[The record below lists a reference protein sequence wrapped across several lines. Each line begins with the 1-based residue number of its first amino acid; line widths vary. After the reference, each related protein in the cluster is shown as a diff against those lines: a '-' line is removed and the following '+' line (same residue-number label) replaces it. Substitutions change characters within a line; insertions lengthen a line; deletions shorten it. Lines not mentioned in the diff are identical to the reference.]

1 MSSSL
6 THQLSS
12 IYRAL
17 VIHEIDGE
25 EVDSHL
31 EVFIPPVQQQSGLS
45 DCGIF
50 AIAFAVHLLLGD
62 RVEIVEFD
70 QSQMRQHL
78 LKCLKDRK
86 FSPFPT
92 KKKCG
97 YRSRHVPLR
106 EIELFCTCLMPET
119 YREEMIE
126 CETCEQWFH
135 TDCVGLLPDY
145 SVTEH
150 WYCNTCR

>member
-1 MSSSL
+1 MSARYYWK
-6 THQLSS
+6 T
-12 IYRAL
+12 IN
-17 VIHEIDGE
+17 IDVADWV
-25 EVDSHL
+25 EVDPHL

-70 QSQMRQHL
+70 QNQMRQHL
-78 LKCLKDRK
+78 LKGLKDRK

-97 YRSRHVPLR
+97 YRSRH
-106 EIELFCTCLMPET
+106 
-119 YREEMIE
+119 Y
-126 CETCEQWFH
+126 
-135 TDCVGLLPDY
+135 LLGK
-145 SVTEH
+145 
-150 WYCNTCR
+150 